1 MINSSMPLVSII
13 ICVYNGEKYL
23 ERCLQSVIGQ
33 TYKNIEI
40 IVVNDGSIDDT
51 PRIVEAFKKQDAR
64 IVSVDT
70 VNEGLVE
77 ARRTG
82 IALAHGKYIQ
92 YLDSDDALIKN
103 ALELLVDRAE
113 ETKADVVVAPFFF
126 CEDDKKYLSDMIE
139 FDCMCGIE
147 YLKQILNQKAYWT
160 VWSKFHLRS
169 LYVDDLERIQ
179 IAFGEDVVLSTQLL
193 LRSAKVVSVNCPVL
207 DYYVYPSSMSHA
219 FNDKTYRD
227 FNSYVFW
234 FEDYLS
240 RNGLNDKLAK
250 ERAVFHIRNTMMRL
264 HWRKLK
270 DTDKEMKRVLAELR
284 AYPDLQSI
292 FSRRE
297 KRIVATYKLFA
308 PLGYWR
314 LLYYNRKR
322 KL

>member
-23 ERCLQSVIGQ
+23 ERCLQSVIEQ

-40 IVVNDGSIDDT
+40 IVVNDGSIDNT
-51 PRIVEAFKKQDAR
+51 PHIVEAFKKQDAR
-64 IVSVDT
+64 IVSVHT

-92 YLDSDDALIKN
+92 YLDCDDALINN
-103 ALELLVDRAE
+103 AVELLVNRAV
-113 ETKADVVVAPFFF
+113 ETQADVVVAPFFF
-126 CEDDKKYLSDMIE
+126 CEDDKKHLSDIID
-139 FDCMCGIE
+139 FDYMSGIE

-193 LRSAKVVSVNCPVL
+193 LRSAKVVSVNSPIL

-219 FNDKTYRD
+219 FNDKVYRD

-240 RNGLNDKLAK
+240 RNGLNDELAK
-250 ERAVFHIRNTMMRL
+250 ERAAFHIKNTMMRL
-264 HWRKLK
+264 HWKKLK

-284 AYPDLQSI
+284 AYPDLQTI
-292 FSRRE
+292 LSRRE
-297 KRIVATYKLFA
+297 KKIVATYKLFA

-314 LLYYNRKR
+314 LLYYKR
-322 KL
+322 KGKL

>member
-1 MINSSMPLVSII
+1 MPLVSVI

-23 ERCLQSVIGQ
+23 ERCLQSVVGQ
-33 TYKNIEI
+33 TYKNIEVV
-40 IVVNDGSIDDT
+40 VVNDGSIDDT
-51 PRIVEAFKKQDAR
+51 PRIIEEFKKQDTR
-64 IVSVDT
+64 IVSVDKA
-70 VNEGLVE
+70 NAGLVE

-82 IALAHGKYIQ
+82 IALAHGNYIQ
-92 YLDSDDALIKN
+92 YLDCDDALINN
-103 ALELLVDRAE
+103 AVELLVNRAE
-113 ETKADVVVAPFFF
+113 ETQADVVVAPFFF
-126 CEDDKKYLSDMIE
+126 CEGDKKHLSDIID
-139 FDCMCGIE
+139 FDYMSGIE

-169 LYVDDLERIQ
+169 LYVEDIETIQ

-193 LRSAKVVSVNCPVL
+193 LRSAKVVSVNSPIL

-219 FNDKTYRD
+219 LNDKAYRD

-234 FEDYLS
+234 FEDFLN

-250 ERAVFHIRNTMMRL
+250 ERAAFHIRNTMMRL
-264 HWRKLK
+264 HWKKLK
-270 DTDKEMKRVLAELR
+270 DTDKEMKRVLAELQ

-292 FSRRE
+292 FLRRE
-297 KRIVATYKLFA
+297 KKIVATYKLFA

-314 LLYYNRKR
+314 LLYYNRKG